1 MVWSYKI
8 VCDIMMGF
16 FFNRDFINSIG
27 FDELFYLN
35 FIYYELGYDVIIFV
49 LNILDLYIYFYV
61 IDVVRDDMFYFIIY
75 DGYYV
80 GFIMIY
86 EGFVDVWVDY
96 VISYVNY
103 NYIFFVMQMQ
113 KVWGEFWVE
122 WFYNEIQSC
131 VFDVKSG
138 EFKNIFFCVFCV
150 LEFFEKFVFFE
161 NVIKVY
167 NFEVLVIF
175 VRVFDKGWFGNRVVV
190 IYGMVN
196 LSLIESRNIKSFVD
210 EVVEILRKFYRRN
223 GGIDDVVVK
232 VDVNVIFLDL
242 SFYFV
247 LIGIFLINRIVDIF
261 DDYFLIWFERVGEGW
276 RVICENNVISFFF
289 FDEESFFRVVYG
301 NIFVV
306 VGGFQMVDKV
316 VFLMVFV
323 NLYNMYYYV
332 VWIVGMDENMIKL
345 FKNFIYYLSSYEIWM
360 FGVIE
365 VGFYNKFFVERF
377 SELFNV
383 IFLLSLQMI
392 IMIIIIVRIDI
403 VIVFEIIIMF
413 VDFLIIIIFMILLFK
428 S

>member
-1 MVWSYKI
+1 M
-8 VCDIMMGF
+8 
-16 FFNRDFINSIG
+16 
-27 FDELFYLN
+27 L
-35 FIYYELGYDVIIFV
+35 
-49 LNILDLYIYFYV
+49 
-61 IDVVRDDMFYFIIY
+61 
-75 DGYYV
+75 
-80 GFIMIY
+80 
-86 EGFVDVWVDY
+86 
-96 VISYVNY
+96 
-103 NYIFFVMQMQ
+103 
-113 KVWGEFWVE
+113 
-122 WFYNEIQSC
+122 
-131 VFDVKSG
+131 
-138 EFKNIFFCVFCV
+138 
-150 LEFFEKFVFFE
+150 
-161 NVIKVY
+161 
-167 NFEVLVIF
+167 LV
-175 VRVFDKGWFGNRVVV
+175 
-190 IYGMVN
+190 
-196 LSLIESRNIKSFVD
+196 
-210 EVVEILRKFYRRN
+210 
-223 GGIDDVVVK
+223 
-232 VDVNVIFLDL
+232 
-242 SFYFV
+242 
-247 LIGIFLINRIVDIF
+247 
-261 DDYFLIWFERVGEGW
+261 
-276 RVICENNVISFFF
+276 FFF

-403 VIVFEIIIMF
+403 IIVFEIIIMF